1 MIGKLK
7 KLRTLKSDLEKAS
20 NEVDLLNR
28 QKISLDNEIIN
39 SQKSIK
45 RLEKIKDEVGRE
57 ISRLRSQKKELFD
70 EAKEILNSE
79 MESERKAII
88 DSARKNEEK
97 IMEAV
102 ANLEKTKKILEQEI
116 ISIEDTIEMES
127 FGLFKPRYDFASSLT
142 YKAELEGI
150 RNNQKQMIK
159 DNQATFFSDS
169 WTVDGSLSKGKK
181 MTNDN
186 IKQILRSFNN
196 ECEAAITKVKY
207 SNLAQIEKRIM
218 KSFEQLNKLNESVR
232 VSIRPG
238 YLDLKLQELNLAYE
252 YERKKQDEKEE
263 LRAQRELEREEK
275 AFQKEIQSK
284 KKIIDKDITH
294 YKNMVKELEAKLKS
308 ATDDKFD
315 IQQQIAQFEAKMT
328 EKENEKDELDYR
340 KAHAFAGYV
349 YIISNIGA
357 FGEDVFKIGVTRRLE
372 PLERINELSSA
383 SVPFKFDVHALI
395 FSHEAY
401 QLENELHQH
410 FNEFRINKVNN
421 RKEFFKVPL
430 SEIEKKLLEYKE
442 VTIDFVKTPDAEEYR
457 QSLPSN

>member
-1 MIGKLK
+1 MFGKLLKIRTIKAEIK
-7 KLRTLKSDLEKAS
+7 KTNEEVNLLSQKKGTLE
-20 NEVDLLNR
+20 NEVIDL
-28 QKISLDNEIIN
+28 K
-39 SQKSIK
+39 KSIK
-45 RLEKIKDEVGRE
+45 RLEKIKDEVGKE
-57 ISRLRSQKKELFD
+57 ISRLRSQKKELFE
-70 EAKEILNSE
+70 EAKEILNIE
-79 MESERKAII
+79 MEDERKSII
-88 DSARKNEEK
+88 DSARKEEKK
-97 IMEAV
+97 IMESV
-102 ANLEKTKKILEQEI
+102 ANLEDTKRNLEQEI
-116 ISIEDTIEMES
+116 ISIEDTLEMES
-127 FGLFKPRYDFASSLT
+127 FGLYKPRYDFASSLT

-150 RNNQKQMIK
+150 RNTQKQMIK
-159 DNQATFFSDS
+159 EKQATFFSDS
-169 WTVDGSLSKGKK
+169 WTVDGSLAKGKK

-218 KSFEQLNKLNESVR
+218 KSFEQLNKMNESVR

-252 YERKKQDEKEE
+252 YERKKQEEKEE
-263 LRAQRELEREEK
+263 LRAQREQEREEK

-328 EKENEKDELDYR
+328 EKENEKEELNYR
-340 KAHAFAGYV
+340 KAHAYAGYV

-372 PLERINELSSA
+372 PLERISELSSA

-410 FNEFRINKVNN
+410 FNDFRINKVNN

-430 SEIEKKLLEYKE
+430 SEIEKKLLEYKD

-457 QSLPSN
+457 QSLLGN